1 MAVIVDALG
10 NHFPYSHSTVH
21 DGNGLVP
28 LNGLSSVP
36 ACDAAKFVAFGAC
49 FQASCSSQ
57 QTRPGIL
64 GCIAQSCF
72 AQFSVLSED
81 CWSCILFSGL
91 DITEVGMM

>member
-1 MAVIVDALG
+1 MAAIVDALG
-10 NHFPYSHSTVH
+10 SRFPHSFSTVH
-21 DGNGLVP
+21 DGNGQVP

-36 ACDAAKFVAFGAC
+36 ACDAAKFMAFGAC

-64 GCIAQSCF
+64 GCIAQSCSTQF
-72 AQFSVLSED
+72 AVLSED

-91 DITEVGMM
+91 NITEVGMM